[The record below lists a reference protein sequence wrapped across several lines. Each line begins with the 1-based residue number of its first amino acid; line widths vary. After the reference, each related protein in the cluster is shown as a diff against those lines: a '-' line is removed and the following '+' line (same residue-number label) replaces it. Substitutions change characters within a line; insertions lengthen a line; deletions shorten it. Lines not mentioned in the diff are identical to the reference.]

1 MKKYSRVLK
10 ISHDFFAYI
19 LFFDQYER
27 RFDIMIVLGIVLGV
41 ISIACVVLEY
51 TSTWIDTHDRNN
63 ASELKLK
70 AVIMLHIILASP
82 IWVVMILVEKF
93 KQWRI
98 NYEVKQRT

>member
-1 MKKYSRVLK
+1 
-10 ISHDFFAYI
+10 
-19 LFFDQYER
+19 
-27 RFDIMIVLGIVLGV
+27 MIVLGIVLGV